1 MSRPRHALVLAGWTA
16 LLAATIAG
24 LGAAGS
30 GPLAG
35 PPLADASLL
44 GPWLQGR
51 DAVTAAMAIVRVLL
65 LGISWYLLAATLAG
79 VVAAVVRSAR
89 LFAVADA
96 VSVPAV
102 RRLVHGAVGLGLAA
116 APLAAAAVAPA
127 SPASA
132 QAAAGPVD
140 LGPLTMERLPDPTPP
155 AAAPAAPP
163 AAAPAAPPAAAPA
176 AAPDEW
182 TVAPGDHLW
191 SIAERR
197 LAAARGHQPADAEVA
212 PYWRALIA
220 ANRDRLPDPDLLFPG
235 QRLRLPPT

>member
-1 MSRPRHALVLAGWTA
+1 MTRPRHALVLAGWTA
-16 LLAATIAG
+16 LVATTIAG

-35 PPLADASLL
+35 PPLADASQL

-51 DAVTAAMAIVRVLL
+51 DAVTAAMAIVRLLL

-89 LFAVADA
+89 LVAVADA
-96 VSVPAV
+96 ISVPAV

-132 QAAAGPVD
+132 QAAARPVD
-140 LGPLTMERLPDPTPP
+140 PGPLTMERLPDPTP
-155 AAAPAAPP
+155 
-163 AAAPAAPPAAAPA
+163 PA

-197 LAAARGHQPADAEVA
+197 LAAARGHQPSDAEVA

>member
-24 LGAAGS
+24 LGTAGS

-35 PPLADASLL
+35 PPLADASQL

-89 LFAVADA
+89 LVAVADA

-132 QAAAGPVD
+132 QAAARPLD
-140 LGPLTMERLPDPTPP
+140 LGPLTMERLPDPTPS
-155 AAAPAAPP
+155 A
-163 AAAPAAPPAAAPA
+163 PAAAPA
-176 AAPDEW
+176 AAPTAAPDKW

-197 LAAARGHQPADAEVA
+197 LAAARGHQPSDAEVA

-235 QRLRLPPT
+235 QLLRLPPT